1 MMHYSLELHGEINS
15 FLPKLVLV
23 SSHLPQNANENN
35 RGLFVWTL
43 EIQEGGETIVT
54 RMHWGTIPTASKITT
69 KQEGEPRDSSEEG
82 LLLRLYSPQF
92 IKDAHT

>member
-35 RGLFVWTL
+35 RGLFVRTL

-54 RMHWGTIPTASKITT
+54 RMHWGTIPTASKSLRSRRENLGIAVR
-69 KQEGEPRDSSEEG
+69 KACCYVCIVHSS
-82 LLLRLYSPQF
+82 
-92 IKDAHT
+92 